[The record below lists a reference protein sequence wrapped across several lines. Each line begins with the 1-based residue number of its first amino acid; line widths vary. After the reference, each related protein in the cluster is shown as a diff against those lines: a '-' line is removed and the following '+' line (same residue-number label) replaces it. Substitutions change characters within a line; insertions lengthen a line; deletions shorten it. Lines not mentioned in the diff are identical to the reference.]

1 MHKVS
6 LLAVA
11 VALAIPAAAQ
21 AGFVV
26 EGSVGRAVRVSPY
39 ESDQPTNIEI
49 APGFG
54 IGNIVKAELGF
65 VLDMQNGQKTNL
77 RLRPML
83 VVSPPIIPLYAR
95 LIVGYD
101 KLFSSDRH
109 FEYGGAVGVSVSFT
123 VVGVFA
129 EVGYV
134 PQNTDAGFQHFV
146 EGRLGAFLSF

>member
-1 MHKVS
+1 MHKFS
-6 LLAVA
+6 LLVVA
-11 VALAIPAAAQ
+11 VALAVPAVAEAS
-21 AGFVV
+21 FVI
-26 EGSVGRAVRVSPY
+26 EGSVGRAAQVSPW

-49 APGFG
+49 APGIG
-54 IGNIVKAELGF
+54 IGDLVKAELGF
-65 VLDMQNGQKTNL
+65 VVDWQNGQRTNL

-83 VVSPPIIPLYAR
+83 VVSPPVIPLYGR

-109 FEYGGAVGVSVSFT
+109 FEFGGAVGVSIKLAVL
-123 VVGVFA
+123 GVFA

-146 EGRLGAFLSF
+146 EGRLGAFVSF